1 MLTSPLRAY
10 LAPVNISFSQCRGG
24 LSTGLRRLACHATPT
39 VRLVLLSP
47 LASLAAHQV
56 RTTRVFAILSCQPW
70 WRGSNATQITPTKQ
84 NAKETQRPIQR
95 NKADIT
101 AGGVTACALTPFS
114 PKKGNPHVAPPPH
127 GAPNKKNKKRPTKIA
142 PTPPAPPR

>member
-10 LAPVNISFSQCRGG
+10 LAPVNISLSQCRGG

-101 AGGVTACALTPFS
+101 AGGFRSCFMTTFS
-114 PKKGNPHVAPPPH
+114 PKKRIPTVRPPPLVDQNRTKKNSETNMEPPPLVAP
-127 GAPNKKNKKRPTKIA
+127 
-142 PTPPAPPR
+142 